1 MAASTAT
8 TWRPILGISMG
19 DPAGI
24 GPEIITKAL
33 SRPIVHQLCRP
44 IVIGDASVI
53 RKAIGYA
60 GVTADVR
67 SVSRVADA
75 RFEPGGIDVFDL
87 HNMDAAKLQLGAV
100 TAAAGDAAFTSVRK
114 VIDLANAG
122 DIDGT
127 VTAPIHKEALSL
139 AVHKFPGNTEIFS

>member
-1 MAASTAT
+1 MAAPTAT

-24 GPEIITKAL
+24 GPEIIAKAL

-60 GVTADVR
+60 GVQADVR

-75 RFEPGGIDVFDL
+75 KFEAGVIDVFDL
-87 HNMDAAKLQLGAV
+87 HNMDVAKLQLGAV

-114 VIDLANAG
+114 VID
-122 DIDGT
+122 
-127 VTAPIHKEALSL
+127 
-139 AVHKFPGNTEIFS
+139 